1 MNKIAKTDVFDLL
14 RALLIALLV
23 SVAGV
28 IILAVAAKFTD
39 LSEGAIAGVNIAVRV
54 LALLIGILAG
64 VKCGKGL
71 IKGLLVGLLFAL
83 LTYFISV
90 AVAGGFDESGM
101 TLYDAL
107 ACALAG
113 VISGGIRAAL

>member
-1 MNKIAKTDVFDLL
+1 MSKIAKTDVFDLL

-39 LSEGAIAGVNIAVRV
+39 LSEGAIAVVSIAVRG

-64 VKCGKGL
+64 VKCGKEL
-71 IKGLLVGLLFAL
+71 INGLLVGL
-83 LTYFISV
+83 
-90 AVAGGFDESGM
+90 
-101 TLYDAL
+101 
-107 ACALAG
+107 
-113 VISGGIRAAL
+113 